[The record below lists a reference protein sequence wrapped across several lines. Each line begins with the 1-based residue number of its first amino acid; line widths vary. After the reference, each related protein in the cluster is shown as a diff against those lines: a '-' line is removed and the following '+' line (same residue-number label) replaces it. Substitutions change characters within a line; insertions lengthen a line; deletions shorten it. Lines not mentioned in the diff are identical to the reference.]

1 MDELRVIPV
10 QGMGDLQPG
19 DDLATLLLAALRR
32 RELRPETGDV
42 LVVTQKVISK
52 AEGRLVRLSDVVPST
67 FARTLSEQGHKSPAY
82 YEVVLRE
89 SRRIV
94 RMQRGVL
101 ITETYHGFICANA
114 GVDESN
120 IGGEQVVALLPEDPD
135 QSAAAL
141 RAALRER
148 TGVDVAVVISDSFGR
163 PWREGQINVAI
174 GVAGIEPLVNYAG
187 VRDVYGYPLQASV
200 LAVADELASAAE
212 LVMGKIDRVPVVLVR
227 GYDYTPAESNAR
239 RLLRDPG
246 MDLFR

>member
-1 MDELRVIPV
+1 
-10 QGMGDLQPG
+10 MGDLQPG

-120 IGGEQVVALLPEDPD
+120 IGGEQIVALLPEDPD

-148 TGVDVAVVISDSFGR
+148 TGVDVAVIISDSFGR

-174 GVAGIEPLVNYAG
+174 GAAGIEPLVNYAG

-239 RLLRDPG
+239 QLLRDPG